1 MQHAAGGNRDAPRVD
16 SRVEAV
22 IHIRGL
28 SKYYPGEPR
37 PLCVLD
43 DVSFEIARGEYVA
56 IMGASGSGK
65 STLLNVL
72 GLLDGYDAGSYLLA
86 GHDTRG
92 LGDGAASRLRNR
104 QIGFVFQSF
113 HLLPQKRAWE
123 NVALPLSYAG
133 VARAERRR
141 RAVAL
146 LERLGLGHRLDHLPS
161 QLSGG
166 QRQRVAIAR
175 ALANDPPLVLADE
188 PTGNLD
194 SETSVEVLSL
204 LREMHGQGRT
214 VVLVTHDADVA
225 SAADRTVHVRDGRVD
240 EAGQAR

>member
-1 MQHAAGGNRDAPRVD
+1 MI
-16 SRVEAV
+16 RVE
-22 IHIRGL
+22 RL
-28 SKYYPGEPR
+28 SKFYPAEPV
-37 PLCVLD
+37 PLRVLD
-43 DVSFEIARGEYVA
+43 DVSFEIQPGEYVA
-56 IMGASGSGK
+56 IIGASGSGK

-72 GLLDGYDAGSYLLA
+72 GLLDGYDRGSYLLA

-92 LGDGAASRLRNR
+92 LGDAAASQLRNR

-123 NVALPLSYAG
+123 NVALPLTYAG
-133 VARAERRR
+133 VARSERKK

-146 LERLGLGHRLDHLPS
+146 LERLGLGHRLDHLPA

-194 SETSVEVLSL
+194 SETSFEVLQI
-204 LREMHGQGRT
+204 LREMHEQGRT
-214 VVLVTHDADVA
+214 VVLVTHDPEVA
-225 SAADRTVHVRDGRVD
+225 NAADRTVVVRDGRVD
-240 EAGQAR
+240 DVEARGLSAREQDQERAP

>member
-1 MQHAAGGNRDAPRVD
+1 VI
-16 SRVEAV
+16 RVERLCK
-22 IHIRGL
+22 H
-28 SKYYPGEPR
+28 YPAQPT
-37 PLCVLD
+37 PLRVLD
-43 DVSFEIARGEYVA
+43 DVSFDVAPGEYVA

-72 GLLDGYDAGSYLLA
+72 GLLDGYDTGSYRLA

-92 LGDGAASRLRNR
+92 LDDGEASRLRNR

-123 NVALPLSYAG
+123 NVALPLAYAG
-133 VARAERRR
+133 VRRTERKLRAHM
-141 RAVAL
+141 L
-146 LERLGLGHRLDHLPS
+146 LERLGLGARVDHLPN

-175 ALANDPPLVLADE
+175 ALVNDPPLLLADE

-194 SETSVEVLSL
+194 THTSGEVLGL
-204 LREMHGQGRT
+204 LREIHAQGRT
-214 VVLVTHDADVA
+214 VVLVTHDPEIARV
-225 SAADRTVHVRDGRVD
+225 ADRTVHVRDGRVHED
-240 EAGQAR
+240 EAPA

>member
-1 MQHAAGGNRDAPRVD
+1 VI
-16 SRVEAV
+16 RVE
-22 IHIRGL
+22 RL
-28 SKYYPGEPR
+28 CKYYPAEPA
-37 PLCVLD
+37 PLRVLD
-43 DVSFEIARGEYVA
+43 DVSFTVARGEYVA

-72 GLLDGYDAGSYLLA
+72 GLLDGYDTGSYRLA

-113 HLLPQKRAWE
+113 HLLAQKRAWE
-123 NVALPLSYAG
+123 NVALPLAYAG
-133 VARAERRR
+133 VARAERKP
-141 RAVAL
+141 RALAL
-146 LERLGLGHRLDHLPS
+146 LERLGLGARVDHLPN

-194 SETSVEVLSL
+194 SETSGEVLAL
-204 LREMHGQGRT
+204 LREIHAQGRT
-214 VVLVTHDADVA
+214 VVLVTHDPEIAR
-225 SAADRTVHVRDGRVD
+225 AADRTVHVRDGRVH
-240 EAGQAR
+240 EAESA

>member
-1 MQHAAGGNRDAPRVD
+1 VIRVD
-16 SRVEAV
+16 
-22 IHIRGL
+22 HL
-28 SKYYPGEPR
+28 SKLYPAEPHALR
-37 PLCVLD
+37 VLD
-43 DVSFEIARGEYVA
+43 DVSFHVEAGEYVA

-72 GLLDGYDAGSYLLA
+72 GLLDDYDSGRYLLA

-104 QIGFVFQSF
+104 SIGFVFQSF

-123 NVALPLSYAG
+123 NVSLPLAYAG
-133 VARAERRR
+133 VSRSERKQRAL
-141 RAVAL
+141 AL
-146 LERLGLGHRLDHLPS
+146 LERLGLLGRANHLPN

-175 ALANDPPLVLADE
+175 ALANDPPLLLADE

-194 SETSVEVLSL
+194 SETSAEVLAL
-204 LREMHGQGRT
+204 LREIHQQGRT
-214 VVLVTHDADVA
+214 VVLVTHDHEVA
-225 SAADRTVHVRDGRVD
+225 RAATRTVHVRDGRVHA
-240 EAGQAR
+240 EPHA